1 MSLIH
6 CGSSPRLIMPTSEKH
21 QHPCY
26 EIILNTVGEGISTI
40 GEQDAPF
47 LLGTISI
54 VPPNTPHLKRAKDG
68 FRDMYILTDSLYP
81 LPLHCDSENGFLLD
95 DNVDGEIF
103 ALAKLILCRYVEK
116 GKNDTIL
123 VRMYELFLQ
132 WLAEKCAVSQVDPT
146 VEEVRRQLTMRF
158 NDPELSLSSILVSS
172 GYNKD
177 HIRRRFISAYGV
189 TPVEYLTKLRID
201 NAKSILKK
209 RKELNLSIAE
219 IGVMCGYYDAYY
231 FSRVFKKCVGV
242 SPNEYLQKD

>member
-1 MSLIH
+1 
-6 CGSSPRLIMPTSEKH
+6 
-21 QHPCY
+21 
-26 EIILNTVGEGISTI
+26 
-40 GEQDAPF
+40 
-47 LLGTISI
+47 
-54 VPPNTPHLKRAKDG
+54 
-68 FRDMYILTDSLYP
+68 
-81 LPLHCDSENGFLLD
+81 
-95 DNVDGEIF
+95 
-103 ALAKLILCRYVEK
+103 
-116 GKNDTIL
+116 
-123 VRMYELFLQ
+123 
-132 WLAEKCAVSQVDPT
+132 
-146 VEEVRRQLTMRF
+146 MRF